1 MVRTRMIPA
10 RRHPRWASASS
21 MRAHTRRR
29 DSDIR
34 QRSPQSVADAEVNG
48 LLAVV
53 SAQAVLAPVPCT
65 QRGALTLTSV
75 CRPVAMI
82 MGFQHALAMLGGI
95 VSVPLIV
102 GGPFDAN
109 LTNDEKQYLISAGL
123 ISSGLLSMIQI
134 YRMPLGESGYF
145 IGTGLVSVLG
155 TSFTFVPIARSAIGF
170 MKNEASDIACT
181 AATAATDCANGRA
194 CLNSGFCSNYSGQEV
209 CCACLLPRLPP
220 RPSAALCSSMRVPG
234 DRLAAGSWP
243 CVHARAQ
250 RVPCSSRMCV
260 FASVPSRTVPS
271 GAQAYG
277 GFLGTAA
284 ICALLEILLSF
295 VPRANLRC
303 VPPTCASVPGPHVC
317 FHHHNPVCTH
327 HVRRAQASR
336 NVVCAAEHCVALTQR
351 VRGNG
356 AGAFARPSSLACACS
371 ALVSRSPAPAS
382 STGVAVPS
390 APTTGAPLATLML
403 SCRPL
408 ARAERSTS

>member
-1 MVRTRMIPA
+1 
-10 RRHPRWASASS
+10 

-123 ISSGLLSMIQI
+123 ISSGILSMIQI

-170 MKNEASDIACT
+170 MKNEGLPQLWVLLQLFGSRGVLCVPVATPASSPI
-181 AATAATDCANGRA
+181 R
-194 CLNSGFCSNYSGQEV
+194 
-209 CCACLLPRLPP
+209 
-220 RPSAALCSSMRVPG
+220 
-234 DRLAAGSWP
+234 
-243 CVHARAQ
+243 
-250 RVPCSSRMCV
+250 
-260 FASVPSRTVPS
+260 
-271 GAQAYG
+271 
-277 GFLGTAA
+277 
-284 ICALLEILLSF
+284 CALLLKASAGRS
-295 VPRANLRC
+295 PRCRQLAMRA
-303 VPPTCASVPGPHVC
+303 CARATSAVLIFHVC
-317 FHHHNPVCTH
+317 LCFCPLSHRSLWCAG
-327 HVRRAQASR
+327 VRRLPRHGRHLRAARDPALLRASR
-336 NVVCAAEHCVALTQR
+336 QPQVCAPDMRLCTRTPCL
-351 VRGNG
+351 
-356 AGAFARPSSLACACS
+356 FPS
-371 ALVSRSPAPAS
+371 P
-382 STGVAVPS
+382 
-390 APTTGAPLATLML
+390 
-403 SCRPL
+403 
-408 ARAERSTS
+408 